1 MAKGK
6 FNTELM
12 YKLSD
17 GMKSSAATIEELHRE
32 LTGLIDESKNDW
44 NDDLSKK
51 FFEDLELTILNL
63 RNFFGAVP
71 KDARELRKKAENY
84 DETFMRK

>member
-1 MAKGK
+1 VSKGK

-17 GMKSSAATIEELHRE
+17 GMKSSAATVEELHQE
-32 LTGLIDESKNDW
+32 LTGFIDQSKNEW

-51 FFEDLELTILNL
+51 FFEDIDSTIIYL
-63 RNFFGAVP
+63 RKFFEVVP
-71 KDARELRKKAENY
+71 EDSRELRKKAENY